1 MAFFHSTDSREPA
14 IRAPA
19 VVLWLIALLAAAYV
33 PRFFMNDGQWAR
45 VLFDFGFVPARY
57 AYEYLA
63 ARHLDPGTPL
73 EQAAPF
79 FTYMFLH
86 ASIGHLVINSL
97 WLLAF
102 GPVVARR
109 FGALLFLLFYA
120 LCGVAAVL
128 AHLAFNWESLGP
140 VIGASGAVSGL
151 MAAAIRMLRLPG
163 ALSFSGEAPLAP
175 LLSRPVLSFTL
186 IWVVLNAV
194 VGLIGLGPDAGP
206 HLIAWQAHMGGYF
219 AGLLLA
225 APFDSFAR
233 RRGKAMA

>member
-1 MAFFHSTDSREPA
+1 MAFFQSGDSHEPA

-19 VVLWLIALLAAAYV
+19 VVLWLIALLAAVYA
-33 PRFFMNDGQWAR
+33 PRFFLSDQQWAGI
-45 VLFDFGFVPARY
+45 LFDFGFVPARY
-57 AYEYLA
+57 ASDFLA
-63 ARHLDPGTPL
+63 ARNLDPGTPL

-79 FTYMFLH
+79 FSYMFLH
-86 ASIGHLVINSL
+86 ASIGHLLINSL

-109 FGALLFLLFYA
+109 FGPAFFLLFYF

-128 AHLAFNWESLGP
+128 AHLVCNWESLGP
-140 VIGASGAVSGL
+140 VIGASGAISGL

-163 ALSFSGEAPLAP
+163 AFSFSGDAPLAP
-175 LLSRPVLSFTL
+175 ILSRPVVTFTL
-186 IWVVLNAV
+186 VWVVMNAV
-194 VGLIGLGPDAGP
+194 AGLIGFGPDSGP

-225 APFDSFAR
+225 GPFDRFAQ
-233 RRGKAMA
+233 RRGKAIA